1 MIYKTGI
8 IYNKYYLSYVII
20 FFNFLQKKIIF
31 LNIIFFLLIT
41 NKISKIYTIL
51 IFILFLYY

>member
-31 LNIIFFLLIT
+31 LLF
-41 NKISKIYTIL
+41 SKI
-51 IFILFLYY
+51 LF

>member
-31 LNIIFFLLIT
+31 YIKFW
-41 NKISKIYTIL
+41 L
-51 IFILFLYY
+51 IFI